1 MLSIYTWTGFL
12 TTYSVA
18 RDATNMYLLIFF
30 SSLFCFYFA
39 ANVIVLI
46 LSPKKNLL
54 FFLFIGNFVQ
64 FAFHCFGLLTH
75 LFHHFSA
82 YFLCFMLS
90 AMCKVIRIFFQ
101 VLNGVINVSSQFAS
115 SVAVGETTQCTAD
128 QRT

>member
-1 MLSIYTWTGFL
+1 MDWFSYDLFSCKRRHQHVF
-12 TTYSVA
+12 
-18 RDATNMYLLIFF
+18 TNILFIF
-30 SSLFCFYFA
+30 FCFYFD

-46 LSPKKNLL
+46 LSPKKKLT
-54 FFLFIGNFVQ
+54 FFSMHHRTTQEWRKRSSGFYS
-64 FAFHCFGLLTH
+64 FGLLTH

>member
-1 MLSIYTWTGFL
+1 MDWFSYDLFSCKRRHQHVF
-12 TTYSVA
+12 
-18 RDATNMYLLIFF
+18 TNILFIF
-30 SSLFCFYFA
+30 FCFYFG

-64 FAFHCFGLLTH
+64 FAFHSFGLLTH